1 MVPLSFVALSVGLLL
16 PSPSGTLT
24 LTRRDALAAVAAT
37 PALLAR
43 PAAAPAATAYVPAK
57 DIESIKVSSTYSL
70 TYLRSTGPI
79 HTTTSA
85 IMATHTGARPES
97 EGAQG
102 YGALHRGGPAEA
114 CHGPDARLQQLPG
127 HHRSG
132 ARAHACHARR
142 ACLPRAPNRH
152 TSHATTLPRLNRSPR
167 RGCLPVV
174 RRGTYVT
181 QLPPVQVQR
190 AKVQTLVPLQA
201 AMKAAAAASVSIVV
215 HGIVYGREH
224 GVGSAHGLAHI
235 HGCVPTQPT
244 PCAHIHGS
252 AHTLAQVGGGGPAV
266 AATAYGCRWAYPMS
280 CRRASRSSRSS

>member
-1 MVPLSFVALSVGLLL
+1 MLSILFPSYPHRQENASGSVLHPRDMVPLSFVALSVGLLL
-16 PSPSGTLT
+16 PSPSGTPT

-43 PAAAPAATAYVPAK
+43 PAAAPAATAYVLAK

-85 IMATHTGARPES
+85 IMAIHTGARPES

-102 YGALHRGGPAEA
+102 YGALHCGGPAEA

-132 ARAHACHARR
+132 AARAR
-142 ACLPRAPNRH
+142 LPRP
-152 TSHATTLPRLNRSPR
+152 PRLLAARPEPSHVPR
-167 RGCLPVV
+167 YDTAPAQSEPTQTSCLSVV

-190 AKVQTLVPLQA
+190 AKVQTLLPLQA

-215 HGIVYGREH
+215 HGIVH
-224 GVGSAHGLAHI
+224 GIERRRVGTHPS
-235 HGCVPTQPT
+235 PK
-244 PCAHIHGS
+244 
-252 AHTLAQVGGGGPAV
+252 
-266 AATAYGCRWAYPMS
+266 
-280 CRRASRSSRSS
+280 

>member
-1 MVPLSFVALSVGLLL
+1 MLSILFPSYPHRQENASGSVLHPRDMVPLSFVALSVGLLL

-85 IMATHTGARPES
+85 IMAIHTGARPES

-102 YGALHRGGPAEA
+102 YSALHRGGPAEA
-114 CHGPDARLQQLPG
+114 CHGPDARLQQLPV

-132 ARAHACHARR
+132 AARARLPRPPRLLAARPEPPHVPR
-142 ACLPRAPNRH
+142 YDTARLDPRQAACLSLGGARMSPSCHPCRCSAPRCRH
-152 TSHATTLPRLNRSPR
+152 
-167 RGCLPVV
+167 C
-174 RRGTYVT
+174 
-181 QLPPVQVQR
+181 
-190 AKVQTLVPLQA
+190 
-201 AMKAAAAASVSIVV
+201 
-215 HGIVYGREH
+215 
-224 GVGSAHGLAHI
+224 
-235 HGCVPTQPT
+235 
-244 PCAHIHGS
+244 
-252 AHTLAQVGGGGPAV
+252 
-266 AATAYGCRWAYPMS
+266 CR
-280 CRRASRSSRSS
+280 CRRR

>member
-1 MVPLSFVALSVGLLL
+1 MVPLSFVALSFGLLL

-85 IMATHTGARPES
+85 IMAIHAGARPES

-132 ARAHACHARR
+132 AARARLPRPPRLLAARPEPSHVPR
-142 ACLPRAPNRH
+142 YDTAPLDRSPLRQAACLSLGGARMSPSCHPCRCSAPRCRH
-152 TSHATTLPRLNRSPR
+152 
-167 RGCLPVV
+167 C
-174 RRGTYVT
+174 
-181 QLPPVQVQR
+181 
-190 AKVQTLVPLQA
+190 
-201 AMKAAAAASVSIVV
+201 
-215 HGIVYGREH
+215 
-224 GVGSAHGLAHI
+224 
-235 HGCVPTQPT
+235 
-244 PCAHIHGS
+244 
-252 AHTLAQVGGGGPAV
+252 
-266 AATAYGCRWAYPMS
+266 CR
-280 CRRASRSSRSS
+280 CRRR